1 MKDCCNHN
9 NNDTKCIRK
18 EDNKIF
24 KLPRHIKKE
33 NCIQKDLKGFSVK
46 SSCAPYKNCKKK
58 FLYNKNNPKISR
70 DIFSNDNP
78 NDTINIKYSNINQL
92 TSTIKKLEKLFKN
105 KEKNHKRISQ
115 IALIIRVRLN
125 IIKKNNKNNNKKY
138 NTDLDKRIKLI
149 NLYTDFLKTRTKHKT
164 FKDRA
169 SLTFKF
175 K

>member
-18 EDNKIF
+18 KDNKIF
-24 KLPRHIKKE
+24 KLPRRIKKE

-46 SSCAPYKNCKKK
+46 SSCAPYKNCKKE

-78 NDTINIKYSNINQL
+78 NDTINIKYSNINEL

-105 KEKNHKRISQ
+105 KEKDHKRISQ
-115 IALIIRVRLN
+115 IALIIKVRLN
-125 IIKKNNKNNNKKY
+125 IIKKNNKNNNKNY

-149 NLYTDFLKTRTKHKT
+149 NLYTDFLKIRTKHKT